1 MLLLR
6 SLSWWSAWLTLIL
19 QLTIPTQTST
29 LILHAPA
36 HIPRLRTRIGIYTA
50 KTLFQSS
57 VYKKVGLNMIL
68 AGEEENENIPTKMS
82 ESRRQR
88 MWKDISELEQ
98 EAVKIIANRY
108 IDDSN
113 VDNEEDL
120 AEVHRLFA
128 ESAKLKN
135 EDPYLQLS
143 QLYAQAM
150 SRNNET
156 EQQQLSKQMSEV
168 GIPPHIYALA
178 ELLAKEQQQQYS
190 TNTVQHAGA
199 ASIEEVDT
207 GSTFSDT
214 VTDKIRIK
222 VSSFYDN
229 TKSNPKLGQYIFA
242 YKVAIFNEG
251 AEPVQ
256 VLARLWEIEKCNGAK
271 EVVQGIGVLSTQ
283 PIIAP
288 GEVYHYE
295 SACPVTLFPAAGKR
309 LLAQMSGAY
318 TLCRGSMGQHSFVAK
333 VSKFSLILPEAAVG
347 E

>member
-6 SLSWWSAWLTLIL
+6 GLSWWSAWLALIFL
-19 QLTIPTQTST
+19 LTIPTQTST
-29 LILHAPA
+29 FILRAPA
-36 HIPRLRTRIGIYTA
+36 HIPRLRTRIGIYSA
-50 KTLFQSS
+50 KTLCHSS
-57 VYKKVGLNMIL
+57 MYKKVGLNMIS
-68 AGEEENENIPTKMS
+68 AGEEENENLPTKMS

-143 QLYAQAM
+143 QQYAQAL

-156 EQQQLSKQMSEV
+156 EQQQLSKQMSEI

-229 TKSNPKLGQYIFA
+229 TKSKPQLGQYIFA

-295 SACPVTLFPAAGKR
+295 SACPVKLYPAAGKR

-333 VSKFSLILPEAAVG
+333 VSKFSLILPEAAVA